1 MKVFELK
8 FDIDS
13 EDYVEKAGNKFL
25 FKLGNLIG
33 PQIEM
38 YQEKKRTLPLEAEFN
53 RSYFRTL
60 KVILPKGYKVSN
72 LEDIVIKNV
81 HSKDGEDIFVFD
93 SHYTLEGNV
102 LTVTADEH
110 YRESIVAPEIY
121 EAYRKVINSAADFNK
136 VTLILEP
143 K

>member
-1 MKVFELK
+1 M
-8 FDIDS
+8 
-13 EDYVEKAGNKFL
+13 
-25 FKLGNLIG
+25 
-33 PQIEM
+33 
-38 YQEKKRTLPLEAEFN
+38 
-53 RSYFRTL
+53 
-60 KVILPKGYKVSN
+60 
-72 LEDIVIKNV
+72 